1 MLKNKLFNICIIEL
15 MASLNGLPVFF
26 IKIDESL
33 DSDQGI
39 DYVSCVDLPAIESNW
54 VAMSDT
60 KRFSFN
66 ADKQMLYGPILVPNF
81 PIYRNDP
88 QNGEYYVVFTEE
100 EIIKMVRKFQAQQ
113 KTINLNY
120 QHQKD
125 SQLKN
130 AVIQEIWLTGK
141 SDKSKD
147 LGFDFPVNT
156 AMIGAY
162 IGDAKFWADEVKT
175 GNVKGFSIEGFLDM
189 EMKKFNHKHKY
200 KMEVTT
206 KDGAF
211 VISTMDETFTVGATV
226 TITAA
231 DGTTTSDGTF
241 ELENGSTLVVVAGTI
256 TEVTDAESAQEDG
269 ELSKEE
275 VAVIQNAVK
284 PELDEL
290 KKQMA
295 DLLAKFSQIPAG
307 KPITSKE
314 EKAPEVSKYASLRA
328 IINNTKKQK

>member
-1 MLKNKLFNICIIEL
+1 
-15 MASLNGLPVFF
+15 
-26 IKIDESL
+26 
-33 DSDQGI
+33 
-39 DYVSCVDLPAIESNW
+39 
-54 VAMSDT
+54 
-60 KRFSFN
+60 
-66 ADKQMLYGPILVPNF
+66 
-81 PIYRNDP
+81 
-88 QNGEYYVVFTEE
+88 
-100 EIIKMVRKFQAQQ
+100 MVRKFQAQQ

-147 LGFDFPVNT
+147 LGFDFPINT

-200 KMEVTT
+200 KMDVNT

-211 VISTMDETFTVGATV
+211 VISTADETFTVGATV

-256 TEVTDAESAQEDG
+256 TEVTDAASAEAEG
-269 ELSKEE
+269 ELSAEE
-275 VAVIQNAVK
+275 VAVIQSAVK

-307 KPITSKE
+307 KPITIKE

>member
-1 MLKNKLFNICIIEL
+1 

-33 DSDQGI
+33 DSNQGI
-39 DYVSCVDLPAIESNW
+39 DMISCVDYPAIESNF
-54 VAMSDT
+54 VALKDS
-60 KRFSFN
+60 KRFTFN
-66 ADKQMLYGPILVPNF
+66 ADKQMLYGAILIPNQ

-88 QNGEYYVVFTEE
+88 KMGEYYVVFTEE

-113 KTINLNY
+113 KTVNLNY

-162 IGDAKFWADEVKT
+162 IGDSKFWNEEVKT

-189 EMKKFNHKHKY
+189 EMKKLKHKY
-200 KMEVTT
+200 NMEVKTS
-206 KDGAF
+206 DGAY
-211 VISTMDETFTVGATV
+211 VITTQDDTFTVGATV
-226 TITAA
+226 VITAT
-231 DGTTTSDGTF
+231 DGTTVAEGTF
-241 ELENGSTLVVVAGTI
+241 KLDNGSTIVVEAGTI
-256 TEVTDAESAQEDG
+256 TAIEDSPSEPEG
-269 ELSKEE
+269 ELSQEE
-275 VAVIQNAVK
+275 VAVIQSAMK
-284 PELDEL
+284 SQIDEL
-290 KKQMA
+290 KGMIETLSQ
-295 DLLAKFSQIPAG
+295 KFSNIPASQ
-307 KPITSKE
+307 PLTNTP
-314 EKAPEVSKYASLRA
+314 APEVKESKFEALRS
-328 IINNTKKQK
+328 ILNKHKNK